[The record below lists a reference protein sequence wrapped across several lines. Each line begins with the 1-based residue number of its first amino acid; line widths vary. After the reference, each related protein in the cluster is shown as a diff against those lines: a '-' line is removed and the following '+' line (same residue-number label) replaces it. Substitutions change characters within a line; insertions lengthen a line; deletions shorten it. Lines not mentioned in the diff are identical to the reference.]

1 MRGLITKDLMFF
13 RTSWKNLLIT
23 FIGTFLLSI
32 ALGNYTLAVVVV
44 PIYIMSSGINTFQ
57 TDEFYNTMAYTLSFP
72 LSRKKIVL
80 SKYLFT
86 LIMMLISILVGIV
99 IYLLI
104 LFIINP
110 GENGLNVN
118 MIFSLLILECA
129 SLIVDSIFYPVIY
142 KYGCE
147 KSRLVLMSIVMLLL
161 GIGSIISVSVNVFEL
176 FKIDWESIIGFIQT
190 HGVSILSILTVVMFT
205 SSYFLSYK
213 FYKKKDY

>member
-110 GENGLNVN
+110 GEDGLNVN

>member
-110 GENGLNVN
+110 GEDGLNVN
-118 MIFSLLILECA
+118 MIYSLLILECA

-205 SSYFLSYK
+205 ISYFLSYK
-213 FYKKKDY
+213 CYKKKDY

>member
-110 GENGLNVN
+110 GEDGLNVN
-118 MIFSLLILECA
+118 MIYSLLILECA

-147 KSRLVLMSIVMLLL
+147 KSRLVLMSIVMLFL
-161 GIGSIISVSVNVFEL
+161 GIGAIASVYINTEHIQLDLAGALNFVQTYGIYIIGILVIIFMIISY
-176 FKIDWESIIGFIQT
+176 
-190 HGVSILSILTVVMFT
+190 ILSNI
-205 SSYFLSYK
+205 
-213 FYKKKDY
+213 FYKHKDY

>member
-110 GENGLNVN
+110 GEDGLNVN
-118 MIFSLLILECA
+118 MIYSLLILECA

-176 FKIDWESIIGFIQT
+176 FKIDWESIIDFIQT

>member
-1 MRGLITKDLMFF
+1 MRGLVIKDLMFF

-57 TDEFYNTMAYTLSFP
+57 TDEFYNTMTYTLSYP
-72 LSRKKIVL
+72 LSRKQIVL
-80 SKYLFT
+80 AKYLFT
-86 LIMMLISILVGIV
+86 LLMMVISIIVGIF

-110 GENGLNVN
+110 GYNGLNEN
-118 MIFSLLILECA
+118 MIYSLLILECA

-142 KYGCE
+142 KFGCE
-147 KSRLVLMSIVMLLL
+147 KSRLVLMSIIMLLL
-161 GIGSIISVSVNVFEL
+161 GIGSVISVSVNVFEL
-176 FKIDWESIIGFIQT
+176 FKIDWESIINYIQT
-190 HGVSILSILTVVMFT
+190 NGVYILSILTVVMFT
-205 SSYFLSYK
+205 LSYFLSYK
-213 FYKKKDY
+213 FYKKKDF

>member
-110 GENGLNVN
+110 GEDGLNVN
-118 MIFSLLILECA
+118 MIYSLLILECA